1 MKEQF
6 LRNEMLWG
14 TEAQERLAA
23 AHVIVFGLGGVGG
36 SAAEGLARAGV
47 GKLLL
52 IDNDCFDES
61 NLNRQLFATSQN
73 IGCRKTDEAK
83 KRVISVNHDVVCYT
97 EDIFL
102 NKENIPI
109 LIKKYKP
116 DYIADAIDNI
126 SAKVSLAFNGEKMGI
141 PVISSMGTGNKLD
154 PMAFECTDIFKT
166 SVCPLAKVMRK
177 LLKDEGV
184 KKLKVVYSKEQ
195 PKVKEKTVSSV
206 SFVPSVAGMIIAG
219 EIIKDLCGIN

>member
-1 MKEQF
+1 MS
-6 LRNEMLWG
+6 
-14 TEAQERLAA
+14 ERYSRQTPLLGDNSTALLSDKL
-23 AHVIVFGLGGVGG
+23 VMVCGLGGVGG
-36 SAAEGLARAGV
+36 YIVEALARAGI

-83 KRVISVNHDVVCYT
+83 KRVLSVNPDVVCYI

-109 LIKKYKP
+109 MIEKYKP

-126 SAKVSLAFNGEKMGI
+126 SAKVSLASNGEKMGI

-166 SVCPLAKVMRK
+166 SVCPLAKAMRK

-184 KKLKVVYSKEQ
+184 KNLKVVYSKEI
-195 PKVKEKTVSSV
+195 PKAKEKTVSSV